1 MIYENKNK
9 STFLNKAMKTTINV
23 SKIVQFVFKKF
34 ASGEIDEYG
43 AHNFWEMVYVEEGQ
57 LVEIS
62 GEETHQLSA
71 GDVLFHKPNVFH
83 RTINPSHTKIKAYNI
98 PFQCPSRAM
107 DFFKDYKGTLSVASQ
122 QIARLLV
129 EEGKRS
135 FVPYSTPKGDNTIAV
150 KKDAPIGGQ
159 QMYRIYLEELLINIL
174 REQSSL
180 QPLPVFASKDDFQKK
195 LCEQI
200 IEYLKKNLYGSLTLE
215 DLQRQFSYSNTFLC
229 TKFKEQ
235 AGESIMQCYNR
246 LKIEEACKLMQRSAC
261 SLAEISVQL
270 GFNNPYY
277 FSRVFKRVRGT
288 APSEY
293 RRHETGI

>member
-1 MIYENKNK
+1 MPYLNRSVENVISVKK
-9 STFLNKAMKTTINV
+9 LVCFYVHEYID
-23 SKIVQFVFKKF
+23 IVDF
-34 ASGEIDEYG
+34 SGEQHD
-43 AHNFWEMVYVEEGQ
+43 FWEMVYVEEGQ
-57 LVEIS
+57 LMEIS
-62 GEETHQLSA
+62 GEETYHLSA

-98 PFQCPSRAM
+98 SFQCPSRAM
-107 DFFKDYKGTLSVASQ
+107 DFFKDYTGTLSVASQ

-150 KKDAPIGGQ
+150 KKDAPVGGQ
-159 QMYRIYLEELLINIL
+159 QMYRIYLEALLINIL

-293 RRHETGI
+293 RRHLQI